1 MFVIWCLHT
10 NKRRPCSS
18 TLSGHPSS
26 SFDFHFAVPVLVPC
40 RNPMTVP
47 RFSPG
52 SIPPRSVPSRCELL
66 LLPLLAEL
74 VRYCL
79 CALSNTHLC
88 ETTRL
93 PHPPSTLHTEL
104 ASLACARCF
113 GEQLCGFAAA
123 LTNNCFEERWL
134 WGVAASNFG
143 KQLLETTLGGSPSSF
158 GEQLLGAAFD
168 NNFGERLCGTALWSR
183 FGEQLWGAALGSRS
197 SFEEQLCTAALKN
210 RSFGE

>member
-1 MFVIWCLHT
+1 MFFG
-10 NKRRPCSS
+10 
-18 TLSGHPSS
+18 LSFCG
-26 SFDFHFAVPVLVPC
+26 PVLVPC

-88 ETTRL
+88 ETARL
-93 PHPPSTLHTEL
+93 LHPPSTAHTVL

-113 GEQLCGFAAA
+113 GEL
-123 LTNNCFEERWL
+123 L
-134 WGVAASNFG
+134 WD
-143 KQLLETTLGGSPSSF
+143 
-158 GEQLLGAAFD
+158 AAFGS
-168 NNFGERLCGTALWSR
+168 N
-183 FGEQLWGAALGSRS
+183 FGEQLWGTTVGSTFAAL
-197 SFEEQLCTAALKN
+197 QQH
-210 RSFGE
+210 